1 MSVAVNKLFQ
11 KIEDKHLD
19 LTINLERPIFVQPE
33 DRILYRSTRIMIIL
47 GMLNVKTG
55 LSKEVI
61 ACMDFLLRNPG
72 YQKQFIIEYFKDK
85 SNSLS
90 KKLDSYNPSSNIEI
104 DFNIVQYKS
113 VPWDL
118 RYNDMF
124 LFLHIRDFVK
134 FIGTKPNLRVVLTEK
149 GIELFKS
156 LLEIY
161 IDEINFLELFGKRIT
176 EEKACKI
183 ITDVIPNTYWRENEK
198 FDY

>member
-1 MSVAVNKLFQ
+1 MSQAVNRLIQ
-11 KIEDKHLD
+11 KIEESNLD
-19 LTINLERPIFVQPE
+19 LSINLERPLFVQPE
-33 DRILYRSTRIMIIL
+33 DRILYRSTRIVLIL

-61 ACMDFLLRNPG
+61 ACVDFLLRNPG

-85 SNSLS
+85 SNNLV
-90 KKLDSYNPSSNIEI
+90 KKLETYNPSNTIEI

-124 LFLHIRDFVK
+124 LFLHLRDFVK
-134 FIGTKPNLRVVLTEK
+134 FIGLKPNFRVTLTEE
-149 GIELFKS
+149 GIVFYKA
-156 LLEIY
+156 LEDIY
-161 IDEINFLELFGKRIT
+161 IDEINFLELFGKRIA

>member
-1 MSVAVNKLFQ
+1 MSLAINKLFQ

-19 LTINLERPIFVQPE
+19 LTINLERPLFVQPE
-33 DRILYRSTRIMIIL
+33 DRIMYRSTRIILIL

-61 ACMDFLLRNPG
+61 ACVDFLLRNPG

-85 SNSLS
+85 SNNLA
-90 KKLDSYNPSSNIEI
+90 KKLESYNPSNTIEI
-104 DFNIVQYKS
+104 DFNVVQYKS

-124 LFLHIRDFVK
+124 LFLHLREFVQ
-134 FIGTKPNLRVVLTEK
+134 FIGLKPNFRVVLTEK
-149 GIELFKS
+149 GIEYYTAIQEVF
-156 LLEIY
+156 